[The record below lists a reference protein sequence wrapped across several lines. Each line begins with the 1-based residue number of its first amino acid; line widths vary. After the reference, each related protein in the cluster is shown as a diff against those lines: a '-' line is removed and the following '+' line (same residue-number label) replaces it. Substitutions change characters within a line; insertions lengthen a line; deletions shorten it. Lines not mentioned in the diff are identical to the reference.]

1 MIFLL
6 LFLNTQKTQIAETVT
21 CTPTVYLGE
30 IKHDITQP
38 GGERFFCTVCGK
50 NYLRKRHLQRHMR
63 DECIGIPP
71 RFECELCP
79 SKFRRKYHLVRHLNA
94 RHGIAPENAADCSPN
109 QFHHQMKT
117 ECGKNDNN
125 DLGAVLMNNFSV
137 EAIMMKNS
145 EAIAAAAAATSGE
158 RSNVGVSVS
167 NVVAPDVHFFQKLQE
182 KLGMFLNAEAM
193 MKNRKIEPMN
203 F

>member
-1 MIFLL
+1 
-6 LFLNTQKTQIAETVT
+6 
-21 CTPTVYLGE
+21 
-30 IKHDITQP
+30 
-38 GGERFFCTVCGK
+38 
-50 NYLRKRHLQRHMR
+50 MR

-94 RHGIAPENAADCSPN
+94 RHGIPPENAADSSPN
-109 QFHHQMKT
+109 PFHQLKT
-117 ECGKNDNN
+117 ECGKIDNN

-158 RSNVGVSVS
+158 PSSVGGSLP
-167 NVVAPDVHFFQKLQE
+167 NVVPDVHFFQKLQE

>member
-1 MIFLL
+1 
-6 LFLNTQKTQIAETVT
+6 
-21 CTPTVYLGE
+21 
-30 IKHDITQP
+30 
-38 GGERFFCTVCGK
+38 
-50 NYLRKRHLQRHMR
+50 MR

-94 RHGIAPENAADCSPN
+94 RHGIPPENAADSSPN
-109 QFHHQMKT
+109 PFHHQMKT
-117 ECGKNDNN
+117 ECAKND

-145 EAIAAAAAATSGE
+145 EAIAAAAASASGE
-158 RSNVGVSVS
+158 RSSVGVSS
-167 NVVAPDVHFFQKLQE
+167 TNTPDAQFFQKLQE
-182 KLGMFLNAEAM
+182 KLGIFLNAEAM

>member
-1 MIFLL
+1 
-6 LFLNTQKTQIAETVT
+6 
-21 CTPTVYLGE
+21 
-30 IKHDITQP
+30 
-38 GGERFFCTVCGK
+38 
-50 NYLRKRHLQRHMR
+50 MR

-71 RFECELCP
+71 RFECEMCP

-94 RHGIAPENAADCSPN
+94 RHGIAPENAADSSPN
-109 QFHHQMKT
+109 PFHHQMKND
-117 ECGKNDNN
+117 CGKNDNN

-145 EAIAAAAAATSGE
+145 EAIAAAAASVSGE
-158 RSNVGVSVS
+158 RSNVGISSPV
-167 NVVAPDVHFFQKLQE
+167 PDVHFFQKLQE
-182 KLGMFLNAEAM
+182 KFGIFLNTEAM